1 MTIAQPED
9 HKSSTF
15 RYTFPSGETLV
26 LPAFDSVVTFG
37 LARKL
42 RKLPA
47 DEQLFAVVEEV
58 CDEAALAVMDK
69 MTAEQAGVFFEAWQR
84 GSGVGVGESAGS
96 ST

>member
-37 LARKL
+37 IARKL
-42 RKLPA
+42 RKLSP
-47 DEQLFAVVEEV
+47 DEQIFMLVEEI
-58 CDEAALAVMDK
+58 CDEAALEVVDK
-69 MTAEQAGVFFEAWQR
+69 LTAEQAGVFFEAWQR